1 MHLQRSWVSVH
12 PRRWSMN
19 TSYPYQW
26 HFPPDEMPHHL
37 GLGFLFTPMAWEGCR
52 VSNGRVTSQQQAH
65 LLVLLLTTSVNHNA
79 GLGKATGTCS
89 QAQKEDS
96 RKKGKP
102 SHSAAAAQKWRWSS
116 SPVGKGGLVWGPSV
130 RRVRFS
136 CSWFINKVTSMT
148 VVSAICLG
156 ALFSISFWTFH
167 AGIWLV
173 VIRLFFFLSYPVKAH
188 YHKMKRLWKYAGNPV
203 MQGS

>member
-1 MHLQRSWVSVH
+1 MHLQKSWVSVH
-12 PRRWSMN
+12 PRRWVHE
-19 TSYPYQW
+19 
-26 HFPPDEMPHHL
+26 HFPPISVAFPSGWDAPSPRARFPLYPHGMRRL
-37 GLGFLFTPMAWEGCR
+37 QGEQWQ
-52 VSNGRVTSQQQAH
+52 SNKSAAGSSFSITAG
-65 LLVLLLTTSVNHNA
+65 LTTSVNHNA

-89 QAQKEDS
+89 QAQNEGS

-102 SHSAAAAQKWRWSS
+102 SHSAAAAPKWWWSS

-167 AGIWLV
+167 AGIWLA
-173 VIRLFFFLSYPVKAH
+173 VIRL
-188 YHKMKRLWKYAGNPV
+188 
-203 MQGS
+203 